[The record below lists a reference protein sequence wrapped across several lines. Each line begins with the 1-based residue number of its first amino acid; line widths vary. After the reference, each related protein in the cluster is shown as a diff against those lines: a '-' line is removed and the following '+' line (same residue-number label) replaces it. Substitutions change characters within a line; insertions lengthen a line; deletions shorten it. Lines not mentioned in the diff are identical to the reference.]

1 MKKYKKL
8 YKNSTFK
15 ISAPTW
21 NEEFELHDGS
31 YSVSDMQDYFEY
43 TIKKHQKITDN
54 SPIRIYVNKI
64 ESMITFGM
72 KRGYYL
78 KILMPEM
85 MK

>member
-43 TIKKHQKITDN
+43 TIKKHKKITDN
-54 SPIRIYVNKI
+54 SPIRIYVNKR

>member
-78 KILMPEM
+78 KILMLEM